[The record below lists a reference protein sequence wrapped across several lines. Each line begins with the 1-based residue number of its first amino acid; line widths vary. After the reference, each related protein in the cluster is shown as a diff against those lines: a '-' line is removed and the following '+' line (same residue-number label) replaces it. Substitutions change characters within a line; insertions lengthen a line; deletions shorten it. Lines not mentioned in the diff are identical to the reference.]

1 MVERT
6 NLQHSIGIGN
16 STTQQKPAAAKPMPA
31 PHDYKSNRCGNS
43 VRVDAPDMVVKVCAD
58 GDADV
63 TPHRATQAFIS

>member
-16 STTQQKPAAAKPMPA
+16 STTPQKPRRSKTNAGTP
-31 PHDYKSNRCGNS
+31 DYKSNRCGNS
-43 VRVDAPDMVVKVCAD
+43 VRVDAPAMVVKVCTD

>member
-1 MVERT
+1 MVT

-16 STTQQKPAAAKPMPA
+16 STTQQKPAAAKPMLVL
-31 PHDYKSNRCGNS
+31 HDYRSNRCANS
-43 VRVDAPDMVVKVCAD
+43 VRVDAPAMVVTVCTD